1 MRFSEPQQDL
11 CDAYDAAEAGF
22 NIFIQRVKLD
32 LSNPLAAIDRLLT
45 EQKRLPLQ
53 ARRDQNQIDF
63 QQFSTPPAE
72 ALVVVKAAA
81 LCVGMTECWYG
92 QSRGA
97 GTADRRPDRHQ
108 RNRPSP
114 AGITV
119 VVRF

>member
-53 ARRDQNQIDF
+53 SRRDQNQIDF

-81 LCVGMTECWYG
+81 LCVGMTVLEP
-92 QSRGA
+92 SA
-97 GTADRRPDRHQ
+97 GTGNIAVLARLTGAR
-108 RNRPSP
+108 
-114 AGITV
+114 
-119 VVRF
+119 